1 MKILI
6 AEDDVV
12 QRRVLEVALARWE
25 HDLKVAVDGEAALA
39 ALTAHDAPPLAI
51 IDVMMPGIDGF
62 EVCRRVRAANLGVV
76 SPYIILLTA
85 KSEREEVVAGL
96 TAGADDYLIKPYNI
110 NELRARLNS
119 GVRIVE
125 LQQTLA
131 ERVRQ
136 LEETNNRLR
145 LAEAELLNLS
155 LTDDLTNLSNR
166 RGFFALAA
174 QAQRVAN
181 RTSQNSLLFYFDMDG
196 LKRINDEHG
205 HHEGSRSLVGIADC
219 LQRTFR
225 TSDILARLG
234 GDEFAAFV
242 INANDDAAEML
253 TERLRAALGD
263 ETVNG
268 NFRQPLSV
276 SVGYVSIQPLP
287 KISLTELLNIA
298 DERMYEQKKREKKL
312 RMDN

>member
-25 HDLKVAVDGEAALA
+25 HEAQVAVDGEAALA
-39 ALTAHDAPPLAI
+39 ALTALDAPPLAI
-51 IDVMMPGIDGF
+51 IDVMMPKIDGF
-62 EVCRRVRAANLGVV
+62 EVCRRVRAAASGVV

-96 TAGADDYLIKPYNI
+96 TAGADDYLIKPYNL

-145 LAEAELLNLS
+145 IAEAELLSLS

-166 RGFFALAA
+166 RGFFTLAA
-174 QAQRVAN
+174 QAQRVAD
-181 RTSQNSLLFYFDMDG
+181 RTGQTSLLFYFDMDG

-205 HHEGSRSLVGIADC
+205 HHEGSRALVGIADC
-219 LQRTFR
+219 LRRTFR

-242 INANDDAAEML
+242 INANDDAAERL
-253 TERLRAALGD
+253 IERLRATLGE

-268 NFRQPLSV
+268 NFRLPLSV
-276 SVGYVSIQPLP
+276 SVGHVTIQPLP
-287 KISLTELLNIA
+287 KISLAELLNRA
-298 DERMYEQKKREKKL
+298 DERMYEQKREKKL
-312 RMDN
+312 RIENG